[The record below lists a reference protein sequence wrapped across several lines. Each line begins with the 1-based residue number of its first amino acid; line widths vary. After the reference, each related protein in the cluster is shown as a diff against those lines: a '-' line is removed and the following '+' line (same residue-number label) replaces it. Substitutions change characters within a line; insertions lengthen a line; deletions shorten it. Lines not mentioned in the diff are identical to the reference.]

1 MNAKAEM
8 IESVKS
14 APLAVALLVLNCGF
28 LLFGAWVLGTLAA
41 ETAARDRAQVEL
53 IEKMVNDIRDC
64 RQAPAK

>member
-1 MNAKAEM
+1 
-8 IESVKS
+8 
-14 APLAVALLVLNCGF
+14 VALLVLNCGF
-28 LLFGAWVLGTLAA
+28 LLFGAWVLGALAA